1 MRRILVID
9 DSQDTRE
16 LMQLLLEHAGYT
28 VEVAPDGA
36 AGLRAQLARP
46 ADLVITDIFM
56 PKQDGLETIAELRRR
71 HPDLKVIAISGGG
84 EVVKNPGY
92 LLTARELGAHAVL
105 AKPFDVQ
112 ALLSAVRELLG

>member
-36 AGLRAQLARP
+36 AGLRAQHARP

-56 PKQDGLETIAELRRR
+56 PKQDGIETIAELRRTY
-71 HPDLKVIAISGGG
+71 PDLKVIAISGGG

-92 LLTARELGAHAVL
+92 LRTAREIGAHAVL
-105 AKPFDVQ
+105 AKPFEIG
-112 ALLSAVRELLG
+112 ELLRTVQEVLA